1 MSTFVPRNVRI
12 NWGGEVC
19 LGIDLCVRTEI
30 KWILLF
36 QGASKHFLFDSRWT
50 GGLQQHTCRPDHLQ
64 SLTINSRLFQG
75 YWTPSQD
82 LFQASHINIITVKS
96 VLMYVFVATIN
107 WKCLNTASTAS
118 VQFCRTLLDLKVT
131 IWTLKQPHRFI
142 YVLCSLLKRSISVLC
157 LWGYK
162 CRKNQMSRVQKV
174 NIRNINLLSLP
185 ESESLVL
192 LPQTHLESWFK
203 LNEITIKNRFLL
215 NNDCDENKVES
226 LTFELRHESI
236 ERAGAEVLMDVICDE
251 GT

>member
-50 GGLQQHTCRPDHLQ
+50 GGLQQHTCGPDHLQ

-82 LFQASHINIITVKS
+82 LFQASHINTITTKS
-96 VLMYVFVATIN
+96 VLMSVFVATITR
-107 WKCLNTASTAS
+107 KCLNTASTAR

-131 IWTLKQPHRFI
+131 IWTPKQPHRFI
-142 YVLCSLLKRSISVLC
+142 YVLCSFWKGQFLSSACEGTNAERTKC
-157 LWGYK
+157 QGYK
-162 CRKNQMSRVQKV
+162 RLTYKYKPSFTSWQWISGSAAANTSRKA
-174 NIRNINLLSLP
+174 I
-185 ESESLVL
+185 
-192 LPQTHLESWFK
+192 
-203 LNEITIKNRFLL
+203 
-215 NNDCDENKVES
+215 
-226 LTFELRHESI
+226 
-236 ERAGAEVLMDVICDE
+236 
-251 GT
+251 

>member
-82 LFQASHINIITVKS
+82 LFQDSHINTITTKS

-107 WKCLNTASTAS
+107 WKCLNTASTAR

-131 IWTLKQPHRFI
+131 IWTLKQPHRFFM
-142 YVLCSLLKRSISVLC
+142 YCVLFWKGQFLSSACEGTNTERTKC
-157 LWGYK
+157 QGYK
-162 CRKNQMSRVQKV
+162 RWRYIQ
-174 NIRNINLLSLP
+174 I
-185 ESESLVL
+185 
-192 LPQTHLESWFK
+192 
-203 LNEITIKNRFLL
+203 
-215 NNDCDENKVES
+215 
-226 LTFELRHESI
+226 
-236 ERAGAEVLMDVICDE
+236 
-251 GT
+251 